1 MELFGKGYVIDHCIA
16 FFRTRQEERL
26 YRAYITDILKVT
38 AEMVATY
45 TGAQITARDFMEL
58 AGWVK
63 TDDRT
68 GDEIA
73 ADIIK
78 RAGLKVEHE
87 CI

>member
-1 MELFGKGYVIDHCIA
+1 
-16 FFRTRQEERL
+16 
-26 YRAYITDILKVT
+26 
-38 AEMVATY
+38 MVATY
-45 TGAQITARDFMEL
+45 TGAQITARDFKKL

>member
-1 MELFGKGYVIDHCIA
+1 MINHCIA
-16 FFRTRQEERL
+16 FFRTRKEERL

-38 AEMVATY
+38 AEMVAAY
-45 TGAQITARDFMEL
+45 TGAQITAGDFKEL

-78 RAGLKVEHE
+78 RAGLRTNEE
-87 CI
+87 